1 MLSSI
6 IRPMETK
13 EPQKSMAGFSNEP
26 ESPGLQGPIF
36 LRGENVSF
44 RECKLFYLL
53 VSDIIYVF
61 FSSTWGILM
70 QFRWAAYL

>member
-6 IRPMETK
+6 IRLIKTK

-36 LRGENVSF
+36 
-44 RECKLFYLL
+44 
-53 VSDIIYVF
+53 
-61 FSSTWGILM
+61 
-70 QFRWAAYL
+70 